1 MEGQSSNRV
10 VVDIPFDFS
19 VENTQLRAGNYK
31 VEELQSGI
39 LVFNGNDGQDHQ
51 FALTVGEE
59 ASNQDN
65 QPKLIFTRYGDETV
79 LNKVFLSGGNDYRQ
93 LLAAGR
99 RSSCENKLPARSFLF
114 WSSRVINCG
123 VAVLAASREPPFAVL
138 VMRLLVRSN
147 LKRCG
152 RLPTSVARLRHPLR
166 WQLHSC
172 TTRSTF
178 CLRRSKTVP
187 TSLKV
192 LYK

>member
-1 MEGQSSNRV
+1 VGEVGGGHISVEGQSSNRV

-19 VENTQLRAGNYK
+19 VGNTQLRAGNYK

-93 LLAAGR
+93 LL
-99 RSSCENKLPARSFLF
+99 P
-114 WSSRVINCG
+114 SSREKK
-123 VAVLAASREPPFAVL
+123 L
-138 VMRLLVRSN
+138 MRKQTSGEELSLLVQS
-147 LKRCG
+147 G
-152 RLPTSVARLRHPLR
+152 H
-166 WQLHSC
+166 
-172 TTRSTF
+172 
-178 CLRRSKTVP
+178 
-187 TSLKV
+187 
-192 LYK
+192 